1 LPSHLEAIQRGF
13 ATLQL
18 KRTKRL
24 DFYFVGQELSDV
36 RLVLD
41 EKADADT
48 AVRAEVAGNGD
59 ELARNPFCFEELFC
73 AEGAAYGL
81 KEHHAV

>member
-1 LPSHLEAIQRGF
+1 MTE
-13 ATLQL
+13 
-18 KRTKRL
+18 RL
-24 DFYFVGQELSDV
+24 DLYLVCEELSDV
-36 RLVLD
+36 RFVLD
-41 EKADADT
+41 EKADANA